1 LKTKAKK
8 SESKPPPEPDG
19 DGSGPLS
26 NLVLEQLRNILA
38 SPGFRSNARTCA
50 FLEHIVLEVLG
61 GRGNQIKESTIGV
74 EVFGRDPAYDTK
86 ADPVVRSVARVV
98 REKLNEYN
106 LNDGLGRPIRI
117 EMPKGTYVPKFISDV
132 ALVPPE
138 TQGRQ
143 TALPPFIEFY
153 RRYSLIVIAILV
165 VAAASLLP
173 PRLHLLDS
181 NTPSQT
187 NNLPRDS
194 RKSSE
199 LYRAGREQ
207 YFRGDFVGARAMLE
221 RSVAFDP
228 QNALAEAALADDL
241 RILGYDTEATELAK
255 SAVGHATG
263 LAADANL
270 IIEASFRSALGDH
283 LAAEHAYAKLAAAS
297 PRNLQYGLALAQA
310 QMESGEHADCLD
322 TLVRLDGLSGQP
334 ATQDPR
340 LLLLKSLCLGA
351 SGNFQAALPVD
362 VRAASIARE
371 SGRRELYARALLLQA
386 GLMMSSGMRD
396 KSPPLLEEARKICSE
411 LHDDGCAIKALRVRA
426 NLDVADDPVRALREY
441 GEALTLARSIG
452 STRETIEL
460 LNGEGFARQQ
470 IGDYAQANS
479 SYVDALQVAR
489 QLNRPA
495 ARVETSLVEVNL
507 QQGELARAG
516 AIVRQAVNDAGAA
529 EDHDV
534 QCYAQILAA
543 KLALFKA
550 DLKDSA
556 AILRSSCRD
565 NASLSPETRGVYMLT
580 KASLQRVAGNSLEA
594 ENLLAQARPL
604 LQLPIERMEYSLTRG
619 DLLIDMG
626 RFQEA
631 RRLAA
636 EAGLQ
641 SRQPGHPEHA
651 RALALLSNAYGYD
664 GNVDA
669 AQRIAAEARSSLP
682 PHPPADEQLSVW
694 IAAGR
699 WSPRPDESAE
709 LLNRAI
715 ELAEQLNLVVLEQE
729 ARLASIENRSRT
741 GIANHLSNAS
751 ALAVTRQMGLLALA
765 RRVERTPGR
774 PLSVHSAVD
783 KKERRQSWMSY

>member
-1 LKTKAKK
+1 MKTKAMK
-8 SESKPPPEPDG
+8 SQSKPP
-19 DGSGPLS
+19 SGPSNGGSALPS
-26 NLVLEQLRNILA
+26 NLVLGQLRDIIA

-50 FLEHIVLEVLG
+50 FLEHIVREALA

-117 EMPKGTYVPKFISDV
+117 EMPKGTYVPKFICDV
-132 ALVPPE
+132 APVSPKTPG
-138 TQGRQ
+138 QQ
-143 TALPPFIEFY
+143 TELPPFTKLY
-153 RRYSLIVIAILV
+153 RRYSLIAIAILI
-165 VAAASLLP
+165 VATVSFFSL
-173 PRLHLLDS
+173 RLHLMDR
-181 NTPSQT
+181 NMPRQT
-187 NNLPRDS
+187 NNAPRDS

-207 YFRGDFVGARAMLE
+207 CFRGDFVGARATLE
-221 RSVAFDP
+221 GSVALDP

-241 RILGYDTEATELAK
+241 RILGYDAQATDLAK

-263 LAADANL
+263 FAADANL

-283 LAAEHAYAKLAAAS
+283 LAAERAYAKLAAAS
-297 PRNLQYGLALAQA
+297 PGNLQYGLALAQA
-310 QMESGEHADCLD
+310 QMESGKHADCLD

-334 ATQDPR
+334 ATRNAQ

-351 SGNFQAALPVD
+351 SGNFQAALPED
-362 VRAASIARE
+362 VHAVSIAKE
-371 SGRRELYARALLLQA
+371 SGQRELYARGLLLQA

-396 KSPPLLEEARKICSE
+396 KSLPLLEEARQICSE
-411 LHDDGCAIKALRVRA
+411 LHDDGCAVKALRVRA

-441 GEALTLARSIG
+441 DEALTLARSIG
-452 STRETIEL
+452 STREIVEL
-460 LNGEGFARQQ
+460 LNGQGFARQQ
-470 IGDYAQANS
+470 IGDYVKANS

-516 AIVRQAVNDAGAA
+516 AIVRQAVNDARAA
-529 EDHDV
+529 EDRDA
-534 QCYAQILAA
+534 QCYAQVLAA

-580 KASLQRVAGNSLEA
+580 EASLRRIAGDSLEA

-604 LQLPIERMEYSLTRG
+604 LELPIERMEYSLIKG

-626 RFQEA
+626 RFREA
-631 RRLAA
+631 QRLGA
-636 EAGLQ
+636 EAAVQG
-641 SRQPGHPEHA
+641 RQPGHAGRA
-651 RALALLSNAYGYD
+651 RALALLSNAYGYN

-669 AQRIAAEARSSLP
+669 ARRIAAEAGLSLP
-682 PHPPADEQLSVW
+682 TRPPADEQISVW

-699 WSPRPDESAE
+699 WSPRPEESAE

-715 ELAEQLNLVVLEQE
+715 ELAQRLNLAVLEQE
-729 ARLASIENRSRT
+729 ARLASIENQSRT
-741 GIANHLSNAS
+741 GIPNHLSTAS
-751 ALAVTRQMGLLALA
+751 ALAVTRAMGLLALA
-765 RRVERTPGR
+765 RRVERRPGR
-774 PLSVHSAVD
+774 PLSLHSAID
-783 KKERRQSWMSY
+783 KKKGRSHG